1 MQVKWMT
8 AALFAILVMSGTGTS
23 LAQQAIEKF
32 RPLVEVSARRLLIG
46 SRLLS
51 RNGIVERP
59 WKIRLVKP
67 W

>member
-46 SRLLS
+46 
-51 RNGIVERP
+51 
-59 WKIRLVKP
+59 
-67 W
+67 